1 MIYLGLGLMLF
12 GFISLLLLLDGEGA
26 MAFGITMI
34 IAMGAMI
41 TIQEISE
48 GIGYKEGQI
57 DAIQGKVKYQLTKQ
71 PDGSIIWT
79 EKK

>member
-57 DAIQGKVKYQLTKQ
+57 DAIQGKVKYQLTKH
-71 PDGSIIWT
+71 PDRSIIWT

>member
-1 MIYLGLGLMLF
+1 
-12 GFISLLLLLDGEGA
+12 
-26 MAFGITMI
+26 
-34 IAMGAMI
+34 MGAMI